1 LLLVRGWQAWTAFAA
16 VVASVPAPVIVW
28 PTCGLTTRQ
37 EISNTAYPTAT
48 VAAAICLMVYE
59 LSRMAG
65 LAARPEGLHSELALR
80 AAVLREQ
87 ERMTRGPAE
96 GRRNLHPHEEQA
108 WQPVKTP

>member
-1 LLLVRGWQAWTAFAA
+1 
-16 VVASVPAPVIVW
+16 
-28 PTCGLTTRQ
+28 
-37 EISNTAYPTAT
+37 
-48 VAAAICLMVYE
+48 
-59 LSRMAG
+59 MAG

-108 WQPVKTP
+108 RRQSRPHEDPPACHA

>member
-1 LLLVRGWQAWTAFAA
+1 
-16 VVASVPAPVIVW
+16 
-28 PTCGLTTRQ
+28 
-37 EISNTAYPTAT
+37 
-48 VAAAICLMVYE
+48 MVYE

-87 ERMTRGPAE
+87 ERMTRGPAG

-108 WQPVKTP
+108 WQPFKTPMKIRPHVMRERARPVM